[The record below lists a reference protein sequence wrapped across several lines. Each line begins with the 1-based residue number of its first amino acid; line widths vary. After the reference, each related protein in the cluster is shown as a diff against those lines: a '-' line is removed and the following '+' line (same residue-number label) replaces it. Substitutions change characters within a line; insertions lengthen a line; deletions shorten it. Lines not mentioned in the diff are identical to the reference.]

1 MKGEQS
7 MLDNIKLSFQSIFA
21 HKMRSILTMLGVII
35 GIAAIITIVS
45 MIEGQ
50 KESLKSEM
58 IGTGN
63 NSVTVM
69 FQSDSA
75 LDMMSGEYIGD
86 VQEDPPPDVL
96 LPVSQERLQEA
107 ADIDAVKNVALFYQ
121 NYAEVFHLNNYL
133 DAEIYAT
140 DERYLTSFPIN
151 ILEGRKITS
160 LEYNKGRQVAIINEA
175 MRDSLFPEDGMALN
189 KVIEVNA
196 VPFRV
201 VGVYVDQ
208 KVNEDSMW
216 MMDDS
221 EGKMLIPK
229 AAWPHLG
236 SFNDLPQALVQAKR
250 SDDLETAGQAVADVL
265 NQDIPT
271 ESTWHYSIPN
281 VDEIIADIEEVNRA
295 FTLLLGGIAS
305 ISLLVGGIGVMNIML
320 VSVTERTREIG
331 IKKALGAKR
340 GVILAQFLTEAAV
353 LTSIGGIVGILI
365 GIGGAKA
372 ISHFA
377 KLPFA
382 IPVPAIIG
390 SVLFSMIIGIVFG
403 LLPSMKAAKMK
414 PIDAL
419 RYE

>member
-1 MKGEQS
+1 
-7 MLDNIKLSFQSIFA
+7 
-21 HKMRSILTMLGVII
+21 MRSILTMLGVII

-75 LDMMSGEYIGD
+75 FDGEYIGD
-86 VQEDPPPDVL
+86 VEEDPPPDVL
-96 LPVSQERLQEA
+96 LPVTQERLQEA
-107 ADIDAVKNVALFYQ
+107 ADIDVVKNVALFYQ

-133 DAEIYAT
+133 DTEIYAM

-151 ILEGRKITS
+151 ILEGRRISS
-160 LEYNKGRQVAIINEA
+160 LEYTKGSQIALINKK
-175 MRDSLFPEDGMALN
+175 MKDSLFPEDGVALN

-201 VGVYVDQ
+201 VGVYAD
-208 KVNEDSMW
+208 KKIDEDSMW
-216 MMDDS
+216 KMDDSS

-229 AAWPHLG
+229 AAWSHLG
-236 SFNDLPQALVQAKR
+236 SFNDLPQALVQVKR

-265 NQDIPT
+265 NKDIPT

-281 VDEIIADIEEVNRA
+281 VDEIIAEIEEINRA

-365 GIGGAKA
+365 GIGGAQA

-390 SVLFSMIIGIVFG
+390 SVLFSIIIGIVFG